1 MFYKIVDITDHD
13 GNTKIDPVYQ
23 KRIGRIVSSINFV
36 PITQPAL
43 FDGRM
48 VVDWFNPVIV
58 GIRAALTYAYDNQG
72 NALDCIETLHGLE
85 YVMEPEKGIFNEQ
98 EILKYAPNSIS
109 AAKIRIKNNIASMND
124 FYLVYSPLIWKIIL
138 YYLTLLILIV
148 PIAILFNWSLLIFLV
163 LFLIPIYKLKKIM
176 QIKTDIQLNK
186 VSSSNTKSFN
196 EVSNLVQYEKK
207 ILELKEEFETKKM
220 KAEELIEKRFA
231 PPQLTYD
238 KFMSTVENAERIFM
252 SEIDSALDIVRYT
265 TEYSP
270 DIEEQIKEK
279 IKTLKILIKQIDDL
293 LKELVLTLS
302 KDKSKD
308 DEIKNIINEMDRLI
322 NSISQYD

>member
-1 MFYKIVDITDHD
+1 MSKKDT
-13 GNTKIDPVYQ
+13 NLLTKKENEII
-23 KRIGRIVSSINFV
+23 RLTSSIKIIN
-36 PITQPAL
+36 AK
-43 FDGRM
+43 
-48 VVDWFNPVIV
+48 
-58 GIRAALTYAYDNQG
+58 AYDNQG

-196 EVSNLVQYEKK
+196 EVFNLVQYEKK

-270 DIEEQIKEK
+270 DIEEQIQAK